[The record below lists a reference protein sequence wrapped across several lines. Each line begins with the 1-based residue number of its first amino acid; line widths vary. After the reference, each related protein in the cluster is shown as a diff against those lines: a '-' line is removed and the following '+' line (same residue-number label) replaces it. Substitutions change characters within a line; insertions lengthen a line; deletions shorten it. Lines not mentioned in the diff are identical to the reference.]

1 MVLGHE
7 LLLEVADDAQ
17 ELSLGVIIDLLGAN
31 LVEQRAKAIVH
42 VLDELGTERQHVG
55 DLQVIQEALV
65 ASEQRNDLLANL
77 KRLVTRL
84 LQELGHASTVGQL
97 LLSSLVEVGA
107 ELRKASELL
116 IGSEV
121 QTEVTGDLL
130 HGLGLRIATD
140 AGHGDTHVDC
150 RALTLEEELGLQV
163 DLTIGNGNDVG
174 H

>member
-7 LLLEVADDAQ
+7 LLLEIADDAQ
-17 ELSLGVIIDLLGAN
+17 ELSLSVIIDLLGAN

-84 LQELGHASTVGQL
+84 LKELESCERRG
-97 LLSSLVEVGA
+97 
-107 ELRKASELL
+107 
-116 IGSEV
+116 
-121 QTEVTGDLL
+121 
-130 HGLGLRIATD
+130 
-140 AGHGDTHVDC
+140 
-150 RALTLEEELGLQV
+150 
-163 DLTIGNGNDVG
+163 
-174 H
+174 

>member
-84 LQELGHASTVGQL
+84 LKELSHASAVGKL
-97 LLSSLVEVGA
+97 LLRGLVEVGA
-107 ELRKASELL
+107 ELREAGELL
-116 IGSEV
+116 VRSKV
-121 QTEVTGDLL
+121 QTEVAGDLL
-130 HGLGLRIATD
+130 YNKGLRN
-140 AGHGDTHVDC
+140 H
-150 RALTLEEELGLQV
+150 E
-163 DLTIGNGNDVG
+163 
-174 H
+174 